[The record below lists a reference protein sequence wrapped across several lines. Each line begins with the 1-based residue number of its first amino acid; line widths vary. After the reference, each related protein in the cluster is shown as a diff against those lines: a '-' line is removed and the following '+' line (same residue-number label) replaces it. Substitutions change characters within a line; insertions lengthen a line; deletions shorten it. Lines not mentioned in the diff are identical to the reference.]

1 MQYFIIFILISAVL
15 VLIFSPF
22 YFAKKFGSRLA
33 FLGMGYG
40 VLILTLFGAAIVFWS
55 NLEGE
60 GLVIWALYP
69 LIVLIL
75 PGYIMLTTLIYFF
88 WPLRFEPV
96 PDDSMMRIKKFK
108 QWSYV
113 AWSASFL
120 IPLLCFYYLYNL

>member
-1 MQYFIIFILISAVL
+1 MQYFIISILISAVL
-15 VLIFSPF
+15 FLIFSPF

-69 LIVLIL
+69 LIVVIL
-75 PGYIMLTTLIYFF
+75 PGEIMLSALIYFF
-88 WPLRFEPV
+88 WPTKHEPKF
-96 PDDSMMRIKKFK
+96 DDSQGVNKKFK
-108 QWSYV
+108 YWSYI
-113 AWSASFL
+113 AWGASFL
-120 IPLLCFYYLYNL
+120 IILYILSIYD